1 MPLMTE
7 EKQSFSLVCRCTDT
21 FTAVGASEDCLAKPR
36 ARGSRTDS
44 VLLSCTSYM
53 WQIHRVLPCNALEQG
68 VGEGWKICQNVATL
82 TESWVS
88 SLAFNRMYLSFTAA
102 NAESS

>member
-1 MPLMTE
+1 
-7 EKQSFSLVCRCTDT
+7 
-21 FTAVGASEDCLAKPR
+21 
-36 ARGSRTDS
+36 
-44 VLLSCTSYM
+44 M

-68 VGEGWKICQNVATL
+68 VGEGWKIRQNIAAL

-102 NAESS
+102 NVESS